1 MAFGLIAL
9 GAEEIRIVDIDQ
21 AKARLLARTLQ
32 TARPGLPV
40 IVTADFNIAA
50 AKADGLINCTPVGM
64 VGHGGTPLP
73 RELMSTAAWAFDV
86 VYTPL
91 NTQFLQDAKAEG
103 LDIMSGYELFF
114 YQGINAFEIFCDQRV
129 DEAKLRDRLISDS

>member
-1 MAFGLIAL
+1 
-9 GAEEIRIVDIDQ
+9 
-21 AKARLLARTLQ
+21 
-32 TARPGLPV
+32 
-40 IVTADFNIAA
+40 
-50 AKADGLINCTPVGM
+50 M